1 MFRKEALDRLSSPER
16 LDQLVQIVGP
26 KDWLLLFSLSLL
38 FVMAISWSTWGRLPT
53 TVTGRGVLIRPRKV
67 VGFQSPASGRLVALN
82 VRVGD
87 AVKKGDVLGMIDL
100 AEIRK
105 QLEEERAKLVEL
117 QAQDREKSSLELK
130 QAQLQTQEIEAEK
143 RFYQMQSQNREKSV
157 KDTEGVTPVLR
168 KRMEGRRE
176 LRAQGLIPELSD
188 ELMQAEQALL
198 ENQSKISD
206 LRAQMKEVESQLRRL
221 ETREKVL
228 VQQVFESSTARK
240 NEILGLRSQIA
251 LLQVQLEKNS
261 QIISE
266 YTGSILEVA
275 ANVGQVVGL
284 GSRLGSLEVEESS
297 SHLVCLSY
305 FPVQDGKR
313 IKAGMKIQVTPDTVK
328 RERFGGILGTVAS
341 VSIFPVT
348 KEGAATL
355 VGNPE
360 VVSRLLGEGPQIEV
374 IAELERD
381 PVNFSGYKWSSSKGP
396 PLQMSFGTTAS
407 GRVTVEERAPITYIL
422 PFLRSISGIH

>member
-1 MFRKEALDRLSSPER
+1 MYRKEALERLSSPER

-26 KDWLLLFSLSLL
+26 KDWLLLSSLVLL
-38 FVMAISWSTWGRLPT
+38 FAAVVYWSAWGRLPT
-53 TVTGRGVLIRPRKV
+53 IVAGQGVLIRPRKV
-67 VGFQSPASGRLVALN
+67 VEFQSPASGRLVALN

-87 AVKKGDVLGMIDL
+87 TVKKGEVLGTIDL

-105 QLEEERAKLVEL
+105 QLEEEQAKLAEI
-117 QAQDREKSSLELK
+117 QAQDREKSALETQ

-143 RFYQMQSQNREKSV
+143 RSYQMQSQNREKSI
-157 KDTEGVTPVLR
+157 KDAEALTPLLQ
-168 KRMEGRRE
+168 KRMEGRRQLKAE
-176 LRAQGLIPELSD
+176 GLIPAMSD

-206 LRAQMKEVESQLRRL
+206 LQAQMKELESQMRRL
-221 ETREKVL
+221 ETREKVI
-228 VQQVFESSTARK
+228 VQQTFESSTARK
-240 NEILGLRSQIA
+240 NEIQGLRSQIA

-266 YTGSILEVA
+266 SAGVILEVT

-284 GSRLGSLEVEESS
+284 GSRLGSLEVEDSS
-297 SHLVCLSY
+297 SQLVCLSY

-313 IKAGMKIQVTPDTVK
+313 IKTGMKIQVTPDTVK

-348 KEGAATL
+348 KEGAATM

-360 VVSRLLGEGPQIEV
+360 VVNRLFGEGPQIEV
-374 IAELERD
+374 VAELERD
-381 PVNFSGYKWSSSKGP
+381 PSNFSGYKWSSSKGP
-396 PLQMSFGTTAS
+396 QLQMSFGTTAS
-407 GRVTVEERAPITYIL
+407 GRVTVEERAPITYVL
-422 PFLRSISGIH
+422 PFLRSISGIR